1 MAPVDKMMKALRFHP
16 DTKEFSL
23 DEIPVPKLNEEDN
36 VLVKVAAA
44 GFCGT
49 DLHIMAVNI
58 IKRITDQTEMW
69 FNNIF
74 KFDYY
79 NRGQIDQ
86 LMYFLRV
93 SSARSA
99 RTR

>member
-1 MAPVDKMMKALRFHP
+1 MAPVDEMMKALRFHP

-58 IKRITDQTEMW
+58 IEYVLVR
-69 FNNIF
+69 
-74 KFDYY
+74 
-79 NRGQIDQ
+79 
-86 LMYFLRV
+86 LRCILLIWKI
-93 SSARSA
+93 SIQ
-99 RTR
+99 

>member
-1 MAPVDKMMKALRFHP
+1 MDKMMKALRFHP

-23 DEIPVPKLNEEDN
+23 DEIPVPKLNDEDN

-58 IKRITDQTEMW
+58 IEYKMDQTLNW
-69 FNNIF
+69 SANIIIG
-74 KFDYY
+74 
-79 NRGQIDQ
+79 N
-86 LMYFLRV
+86 FLSV
-93 SSARSA
+93 
-99 RTR
+99 TIVGKP

>member
-1 MAPVDKMMKALRFHP
+1 MDKMMKALRFHP

-23 DEIPVPKLNEEDN
+23 DEIPVPKLNDEDN

-58 IKRITDQTEMW
+58 IEYKMDQTLNW
-69 FNNIF
+69 SANIIIGNF
-74 KFDYY
+74 SVTIVGKP
-79 NRGQIDQ
+79 
-86 LMYFLRV
+86 
-93 SSARSA
+93 
-99 RTR
+99 

>member
-1 MAPVDKMMKALRFHP
+1 MKALRFHP

-23 DEIPVPKLNEEDN
+23 DEIPVPKLNDEDN

-58 IKRITDQTEMW
+58 IEYKMDQTLNW
-69 FNNIF
+69 SANIITVEPAC
-74 KFDYY
+74 KVYVLSKE
-79 NRGQIDQ
+79 N
-86 LMYFLRV
+86 
-93 SSARSA
+93 
-99 RTR
+99 